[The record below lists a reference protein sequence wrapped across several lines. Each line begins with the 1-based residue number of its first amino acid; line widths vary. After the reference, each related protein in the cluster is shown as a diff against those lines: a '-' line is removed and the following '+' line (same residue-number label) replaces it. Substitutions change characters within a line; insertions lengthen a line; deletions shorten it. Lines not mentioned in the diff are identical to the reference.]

1 MKYRIEINGKVHD
14 VEVKEEGSHY
24 TVTVDGVAYRTRIEE
39 VHKKRTTET
48 AASPVP
54 PVPAVPTVSPVSLPV
69 IMPTAEEA
77 APGSVTAPMPGTIL
91 KVHVSVGDTVAVGD
105 VLLMLEAMKMENEI
119 SSPVSGVIRE
129 VHVREGQPVNAGDV
143 LVVIRR

>member
-39 VHKKRTTET
+39 VHKKRETET
-48 AASPVP
+48 AVSPVP
-54 PVPAVPTVSPVSLPV
+54 TASTVPPVYLPV
-69 IMPTAEEA
+69 ITPAAEEA

-129 VHVREGQPVNAGDV
+129 VHVREGQSVNAGDV
-143 LVVIRR
+143 LVVIGR